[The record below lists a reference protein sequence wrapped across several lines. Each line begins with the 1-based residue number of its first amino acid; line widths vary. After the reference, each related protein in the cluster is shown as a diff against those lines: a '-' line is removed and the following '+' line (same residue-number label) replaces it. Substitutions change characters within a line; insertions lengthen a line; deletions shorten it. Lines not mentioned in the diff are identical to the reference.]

1 MSAES
6 TRPTVFARVA
16 EQAPTPSRRPA
27 VSARARP
34 RADDP
39 AHQERLLRLRE
50 VPQLPRVVPAPRD
63 TPRPF
68 VKWVGGKTQLL
79 PALFEL
85 LPRKFGTYHETF
97 VGGGAFFFGLHRAES
112 LRGHEVHLSDVNK
125 ELVSTYAAI
134 RDEVSGVVRALEQHR
149 HDRDHYYAM
158 RAEDPWSL
166 SATARAA
173 RLLYL
178 NRTGFNGLYRVNRKG
193 EFNVPFGRYDN
204 PTICDHTNLLAV
216 SKALKTATIEHRSFE
231 TVLDRAERGDLV
243 YFDPPYVPVS
253 PTANFVGYAQGGF
266 GEAEQERLAEVFE
279 TLARRGVSVMHS
291 NSDTPWIRRRY
302 GAHRMV
308 SVTARRNVN
317 SRASDRGP
325 VGEVVVV
332 AGPR

>member
-1 MSAES
+1 LSANS
-6 TRPTVFARVA
+6 TRPTVLTRLPAQ
-16 EQAPTPSRRPA
+16 ETPSRRPA

-39 AHQERLLRLRE
+39 LHQERLRRLRE
-50 VPQLPRVVPAPRD
+50 APALPRVVPPPRD
-63 TPRPF
+63 TPRPI

-79 PALFEL
+79 PTLFEL
-85 LPRKFGTYHETF
+85 LPRTFKAYHETF
-97 VGGGAFFFGLHRAES
+97 VGGGAFFFGLTRADE
-112 LRGHEVHLSDVNK
+112 LRGHAVYLSDVNK
-125 ELVSTYAAI
+125 ELVSTYSAV
-134 RDEVSGVVRALEQHR
+134 RDDVSGVVRALERHQ
-149 HDRDHYYAM
+149 HDRDHYYAL

-166 SATARAA
+166 SATQRAA

-193 EFNVPFGRYDN
+193 EFNVPFGKYEN
-204 PTICDHTNLLAV
+204 PTICDHANLLAV
-216 SKALKTATIEHRSFE
+216 SKALRQASVEHRSFE

-279 TLARRGVSVMHS
+279 TLARRGVSVMLS
-291 NSDTPWIRRRY
+291 NSDTPWVRRRY
-302 GAHRMV
+302 GAHRVVAV
-308 SVTARRNVN
+308 SARRNVN

-325 VGEVVVV
+325 IGEVVVV